1 VAVRVPILLPVFF
14 AAAGLAAQVPA
25 KSADE
30 LRLFFQQ
37 NCVKCHGVDG
47 AAQGAD
53 GKKLKGFDFTNAAKM
68 ANQTDAE
75 LARTIRKGILF
86 GWVMPSFKEQLS
98 EQDADQMV
106 KEILRKAQK
115 GKAIA
120 P

>member
-1 VAVRVPILLPVFF
+1 MLLPVFL
-14 AAAGLAAQVPA
+14 AGAGLAAQAPT

-30 LRLFFQQ
+30 LRAFFQQ

-47 AAQGAD
+47 SALGAD

-75 LARTIRKGILF
+75 MARTIRKGILF
-86 GWVMPSFKEQLS
+86 GWVMPSFKSKLS
-98 EQDADQMV
+98 EQDANRMV
-106 KEILRKAQK
+106 VEVLRKAQK
-115 GKAIA
+115 GKAIT